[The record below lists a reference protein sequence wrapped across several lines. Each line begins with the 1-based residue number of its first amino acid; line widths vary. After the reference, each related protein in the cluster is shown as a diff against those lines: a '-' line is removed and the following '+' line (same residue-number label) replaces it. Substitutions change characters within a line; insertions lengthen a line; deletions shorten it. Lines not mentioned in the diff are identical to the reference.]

1 MYAARP
7 RNEKER
13 HHDRMAMPALWKL
26 LRPWRHEVLG
36 MSGIHRDECG
46 SQPPVSRLRQESL
59 RWKHNRL
66 STEGA
71 LEDEAHGGAG
81 RA

>member
-1 MYAARP
+1 
-7 RNEKER
+7 
-13 HHDRMAMPALWKL
+13 MPALWKL
-26 LRPWRHEVLG
+26 LFPLRTEVLDV
-36 MSGIHRDECG
+36 SAIHDVG
-46 SQPPVSRLRQESL
+46 HGNGHSDVLSRLRQESL